1 METVKRKINAL
12 KDEIE
17 RKDEGKINLTLILMS
32 LTPIPFIPITLY
44 PKSHS
49 PQFCPLAPTYLFIS
63 RYHSPPRKVKE
74 RTNGKGKI

>member
-17 RKDEGKINLTLILMS
+17 RKDEGQPTFTRKYPNRAKILKNVQNLN
-32 LTPIPFIPITLY
+32 PR
-44 PKSHS
+44 
-49 PQFCPLAPTYLFIS
+49 IS